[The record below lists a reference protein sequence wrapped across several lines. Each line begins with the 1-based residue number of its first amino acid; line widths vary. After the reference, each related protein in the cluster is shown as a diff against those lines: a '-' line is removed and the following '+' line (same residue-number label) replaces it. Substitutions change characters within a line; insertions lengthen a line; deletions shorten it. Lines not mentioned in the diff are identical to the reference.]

1 MDETQ
6 VKTIATT
13 IGGAFGAKFA
23 VFQPLVCAAALK
35 LGHPV
40 RLSLTR
46 SEDIQAG
53 TPAPESVMEVKAGA
67 KRDGTLTALQARL
80 VFDSGCYP
88 GSPSGLAGLML
99 GGLYRFPNIDVE
111 AIEVLTHKPSVGAYR
126 GPGATQAA
134 LVIEQHMDDLA
145 YELGLDPLQFRLM
158 NAVDEG
164 DIMPNGYA
172 LPKIGMRAV
181 LQRLAEHP
189 LWADRGRPT
198 ADGAPTPAVGG
209 QSSAV
214 VKRGVGVAVG
224 GWLGGLEPAAAVC
237 KMDRDGSIVISLGS
251 VDISGTNTTMA
262 AIAAEAFGVPMDK
275 VRIVNGDS
283 DSAPYAGASGGSKIT
298 YTVGIAVQ
306 QAAQQARMQL
316 LNIAADKLEANP
328 EDLEI
333 IDGAV
338 QVRGVPDRKLPLK
351 DIASAFMQFGGRY
364 EPVAGLGRSAQIER
378 APGFAGTLAEVEV
391 DEGSG
396 EVRVTKLVM
405 AQDVGRAINPLAVEG
420 QMHGG
425 AAQGIGW
432 SLYERMV
439 YDEGGQILTGT
450 LMDYTIPRA
459 EHTPQMETLIV
470 EVPSPNGPFGARGLG
485 EPPII
490 SPGAAI
496 ANAVRNAI
504 GVRVPDLPI
513 TPEAIYRAKNGANGV
528 S

>member
-1 MDETQ
+1 
-6 VKTIATT
+6 
-13 IGGAFGAKFA
+13 
-23 VFQPLVCAAALK
+23 
-35 LGHPV
+35 
-40 RLSLTR
+40 
-46 SEDIQAG
+46 
-53 TPAPESVMEVKAGA
+53 
-67 KRDGTLTALQARL
+67 
-80 VFDSGCYP
+80 
-88 GSPSGLAGLML
+88 
-99 GGLYRFPNIDVE
+99 
-111 AIEVLTHKPSVGAYR
+111 
-126 GPGATQAA
+126 
-134 LVIEQHMDDLA
+134 
-145 YELGLDPLQFRLM
+145 
-158 NAVDEG
+158 
-164 DIMPNGYA
+164 
-172 LPKIGMRAV
+172 
-181 LQRLAEHP
+181 
-189 LWADRGRPT
+189 
-198 ADGAPTPAVGG
+198 
-209 QSSAV
+209 
-214 VKRGVGVAVG
+214 
-224 GWLGGLEPAAAVC
+224 
-237 KMDRDGSIVISLGS
+237 
-251 VDISGTNTTMA
+251 
-262 AIAAEAFGVPMDK
+262 
-275 VRIVNGDS
+275 
-283 DSAPYAGASGGSKIT
+283 
-298 YTVGIAVQ
+298 
-306 QAAQQARMQL
+306 
-316 LNIAADKLEANP
+316 
-328 EDLEI
+328 
-333 IDGAV
+333 
-338 QVRGVPDRKLPLK
+338 
-351 DIASAFMQFGGRY
+351 MQFGGRY